1 MKVIHKLGMLVLL
14 LAASAMAIASGADVH
29 LDKAPIDLKNTASL
43 QRGAKLFTS
52 RCLACHGASY
62 MRYNRL
68 RDIGMSEDQIK
79 KDLELPEDVKLG
91 STMQAAMDANSAKLA
106 FGEAPP
112 DLSVIARSRS
122 ADWLYTYMR
131 TFYADPGRASG
142 WNNLV
147 FPSVGMPFVLADLQG
162 KQVLHVENR
171 KGHEVK
177 KLVLETPG
185 TMCTAGNSL
194 CIAGY
199 DAAIADLTNYLV
211 FMSDPSKMVRYDLG
225 YIVLGFLFVLFV
237 LLYALKKELW
247 KDIH

>member
-1 MKVIHKLGMLVLL
+1 MRIIHKLGMLALL
-14 LAASAMAIASGADVH
+14 LTASAMALASEGGVH

-122 ADWLYTYMR
+122 PDWLYTYMR
-131 TFYADPGRASG
+131 TFYADPGRARSEERR
-142 WNNLV
+142 
-147 FPSVGMPFVLADLQG
+147 VG
-162 KQVLHVENR
+162 
-171 KGHEVK
+171 
-177 KLVLETPG
+177 
-185 TMCTAGNSL
+185 
-194 CIAGY
+194 
-199 DAAIADLTNYLV
+199 
-211 FMSDPSKMVRYDLG
+211 
-225 YIVLGFLFVLFV
+225 
-237 LLYALKKELW
+237 KEGRSRW
-247 KDIH
+247 APYH